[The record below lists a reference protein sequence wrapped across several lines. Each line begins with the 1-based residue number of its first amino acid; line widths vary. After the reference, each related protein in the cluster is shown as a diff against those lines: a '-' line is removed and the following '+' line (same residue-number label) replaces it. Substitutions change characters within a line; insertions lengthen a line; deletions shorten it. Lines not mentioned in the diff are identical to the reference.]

1 MLLTCCRVLLTT
13 QTQKLSSF
21 SNLSGHCLRF
31 LLFLHCSLHL
41 QPHTHTSH
49 SRPAVFRPPG
59 SEPPKK
65 LQIKMWFPDH
75 IPDPLIGTLDGRVRN
90 LYVHS
95 TPPTPPSYLRTIAQP
110 ENNTCGFR
118 KILPFHL
125 WFLYHNSHCLTQSS
139 KPTFQHPSWTR
150 KRHLLL
156 TRPVERNV
164 FLNFHMLRIISTT

>member
-1 MLLTCCRVLLTT
+1 MLLTSCRVLLTT
-13 QTQKLSSF
+13 QTQKLSFF

-125 WFLYHNSHCLTQSS
+125 WFITIPIAWLNPLNPLFSIL
-139 KPTFQHPSWTR
+139 
-150 KRHLLL
+150 
-156 TRPVERNV
+156 VELGNV
-164 FLNFHMLRIISTT
+164 ISYWHDQLREMSF